1 MYPLGHVAFTL
12 AAAKLLRL
20 SPGFAVLGVL
30 LPDLI
35 DKPLFFLLDY
45 GPGRYFAHNLSFAVL
60 AASVLARYLGTRA
73 GISLGMGVVAH
84 LVEDS
89 HAFVPWL
96 FPLINYTFPDTSDYR
111 IAEHYFSSFFG
122 VGTDLLGAM
131 LLGAIYRHRFA
142 LLRRRL
148 MHAPEGQ

>member
-1 MYPLGHVAFTL
+1 MAFTL
-12 AAAKLLRL
+12 AAARLLKLK
-20 SPGFAVLGVL
+20 PEYAVLGVL

-35 DKPLFFLLDY
+35 DKPVFFLLDY

-60 AASVLARYLGTRA
+60 AASLLAMRFGALA
-73 GISLGMGVVAH
+73 GLSLGMGVTAH

-96 FPLINYTFPDTSDYR
+96 FPLVSYTFPDTSDYR

-122 VGTDLLGAM
+122 IGTDVLGLM
-131 LLGAIYRHRFA
+131 LLGMTYRHR
-142 LLRRRL
+142 LPLRRL
-148 MHAPEGQ
+148 MHAPEAQ